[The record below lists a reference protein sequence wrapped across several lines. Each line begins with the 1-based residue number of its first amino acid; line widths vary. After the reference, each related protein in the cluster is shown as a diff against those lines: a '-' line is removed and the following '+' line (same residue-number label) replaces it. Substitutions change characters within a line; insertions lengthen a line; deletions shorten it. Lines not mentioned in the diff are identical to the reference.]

1 MKKTIFTLSLAA
13 SAALA
18 DSYTLEQISVTGKI
32 EQNGVTTKNVS
43 KEDIEKRIGA
53 GQTNPYKALDMLPS
67 VQTGQADTYG
77 LTTEDNPLRIR
88 GGLASTFNN
97 FALTVDGVPSVVIVQ
112 KAAIGNLLDMEN
124 MESMSLNVGASPA
137 DSGFGFGNATG
148 SLDMQTKKAASVMS
162 FYGKQSFGSEN
173 FSRTFVRADSGKLG
187 SSGVRFFV
195 SASDSRVDK
204 WKGPGNAE
212 RQNIEFG
219 VIAPISDNVTVD
231 ALAAYNHI
239 KKHDYRALSY
249 AEASDLAKN
258 YELDFSN
265 DKTSKYYYDYNKQ
278 DFEGYMA
285 QANIEAKL
293 FDGKLS
299 FKPYYIN
306 TSGEKYS
313 YNTATSPANVSNL
326 VTKVELEQ
334 EQYGFVTRFDKKI
347 LDTDMAIGY
356 WYQSIESS
364 PPPLV
369 QKNYQIV
376 NGRLVLS
383 TLAASGATAQYQA
396 YGMLNK
402 VENRETLSPF
412 VALKKQIDNLKVDA
426 GLRYVD
432 YHLPKVQGYT
442 LAYTAG
448 DLDYDT
454 AISRATVDPT
464 MKVDEKHFKVWLPS
478 LSAKY
483 AFNSST
489 DVFASY
495 ARGVASPDQGPLW
508 QVYKYKQSAFTSKG
522 ITLQDFWNRAKFET
536 SDQYN
541 LGAKYRGKNYSV
553 EPTVYY
559 AKYKDKQVTAYDSFV
574 NQTYKQNAA
583 EMEARGFELSATY
596 SPIDDIELF
605 AATSYNDMKFTKDMT
620 TTSGA
625 IVSVIGKQAPDAP
638 KKMLKAGAN
647 FKYGEFYAMPS
658 IKYMSERYGDAENTQ
673 KVAPYAVADLSL
685 GYTKKNKSGTFKEIS
700 ASLDLQN
707 ILGRKYIS
715 LIQASDDTTAG
726 TSMQYVQGAPFAAI
740 ATLALKF

>member
-18 DSYTLEQISVTGKI
+18 ESYTLEQISVSGKS
-32 EQNGVTTKNVS
+32 ELEGVTTKNIT
-43 KEDIEKRIGA
+43 KEEIEKRVGA
-53 GQTNPYKALDMLPS
+53 GQTNPLKGLDMLPS
-67 VQTGQADTYG
+67 IQTGQADTYG
-77 LTTEDNPLRIR
+77 LVTEDNPLRVR
-88 GGLASTFNN
+88 GAFMNTFNN
-97 FALTVDGVPSVVIVQ
+97 FAITVDGVPSVVIVQ
-112 KAAIGNLLDMEN
+112 KAAIGNLMDMEN
-124 MESMSLNVGASPA
+124 MESMALTVGASPA

-148 SLDMQTKKAASVMS
+148 SLDMQTKKASSEMS

-187 SSGVRFFV
+187 SSGIRFFV
-195 SASDSRVDK
+195 SASDSRTDK
-204 WKGPGNAE
+204 WKGPGDAE
-212 RQNIEFG
+212 RQNVEFG
-219 VIAPISDNVTVD
+219 LLAPIGENVTVD
-231 ALAAYNHI
+231 ALLAYNHI

-249 AEASDLAKN
+249 AEASDLNKN

-278 DFEGYMA
+278 DFVGYMA

-293 FDGKLS
+293 FGGKLS

-313 YNTATSPANVSNL
+313 YNTTTTAPNQNL
-326 VTKVELEQ
+326 VTKVNLEQ
-334 EQYGFVTRFDKKI
+334 EQYGLVTRFDKKI

-364 PPPLV
+364 PPPLL
-369 QKNYQIV
+369 QKNYKIV
-376 NGRLVLS
+376 NGQLVLN
-383 TLAASGATAQYQA
+383 TVAITNQQAA

-402 VENRETLSPF
+402 VDNRETHSPF
-412 VALKKQIDNLKVDA
+412 IALKKQIENLKVEA
-426 GLRYVD
+426 GMRYVD

-454 AISRATVDPT
+454 AISRATIDPT
-464 MKVDEKHFKVWLPS
+464 MKVDETHFRVWLPS

-483 AFNSST
+483 AISSST

-508 QVYKYKQSAFTSKG
+508 QTYKSNKTTFASKG

-541 LGAKYRGKNYSV
+541 VGAKYKAKNYTI
-553 EPTVYY
+553 EPTIYY
-559 AKYKDKQVTAYDSFV
+559 AKYKNKQVTAYDSLV
-574 NQTYKQNAA
+574 NLTYKQNAA
-583 EMEARGFELSATY
+583 ETEARGFELSGTY
-596 SPIDDIELF
+596 LPTDYVELF
-605 AATSYNDMKFTKDMT
+605 AAASYNDMRFTKDLS
-620 TTSGA
+620 TSGGA
-625 IVSVIGKQAPDAP
+625 TISVIGKQAPDAP
-638 KKMLKAGAN
+638 KKMLKAGAT
-647 FKYGEFYAMPS
+647 FKYKEFYAMPT

-673 KVAPYAVADLSL
+673 KVAPYALADLSV

-715 LIQASDDTTAG
+715 LIQAADDATAG
-726 TSMQYVQGAPFAAI
+726 TTMQYVQGAPFAAI
-740 ATLALKF
+740 ATVALKF